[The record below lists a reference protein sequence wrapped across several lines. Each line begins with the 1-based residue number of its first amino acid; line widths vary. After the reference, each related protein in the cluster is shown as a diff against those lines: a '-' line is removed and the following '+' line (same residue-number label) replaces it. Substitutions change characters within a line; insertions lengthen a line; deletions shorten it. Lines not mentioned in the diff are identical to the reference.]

1 MLASARVAVVIVAW
15 LATLPYLDK
24 AFHIDDESFLP
35 MARQAAVD
43 PWRPYSFD
51 HNFYDTGAAPAWRIH
66 HPPLLP
72 YFLAAVSRLDGGRQR
87 EVPLHLGMSLFT
99 VLTAWAMFSLAERF
113 RAPPVFAGL
122 AVVLSPIVLPGANV
136 MVDLPVLALGV
147 TAVLLHVR
155 GVDQQ
160 SSLLLAL
167 GGLLAGLAFLT
178 KYNAAVIVPVLG
190 LYSILQRRWR
200 TLFALL
206 VPLAVAALWCLHNL
220 AVSGHLHLLS
230 HVGDPHHEVAGS
242 LFVGLVII
250 GAAVFWIP
258 LVARRDLFSAVAM
271 GGSVVIALLASR
283 AMTRGPWEAAAFVMN
298 GTFLVAALGRR
309 LVLAWPRNHAGTAD
323 RELRDTAFLVAW
335 CMAQLVFTW
344 WFPPFQ
350 AVRHYLLALAPLV
363 LLASAGASRWACAV
377 SLVVTAALGLT
388 VAAADMEAANAY
400 RSATV
405 LKSLAKPGQTAWY
418 VGYWGWSVYAE
429 RDGMR
434 RLSRRSEDIKA
445 GDVLVVPRGV
455 WHDVISPEVGQR
467 FRPLRAFV
475 IPRRIPVRTFLDQ
488 EGFYG
493 QGPTDVPY
501 ATTWE
506 PLDIIDI
513 YVAQ

>member
-1 MLASARVAVVIVAW
+1 MLASARVAVMIAAG
-15 LATLPYLDK
+15 LATLPYLGK

-51 HNFYDTGAAPAWRIH
+51 HHFQDTGYAPAWRIH

-72 YFLAAVSRLDGGRQR
+72 FFLAAVSWLDGGRQR

-99 VLTAWAMFSLAERF
+99 VLTAWSMFSLAERF
-113 RAPPVFAGL
+113 RAPPAFASL

-136 MVDLPVLALGV
+136 MTDLPALALGV

-160 SSLLLAL
+160 SSFHLVL
-167 GGLLAGLAFLT
+167 GGLVAGLAFLT
-178 KYNAAVIVPVLG
+178 KYNAAALVPVLG

-200 TLFALL
+200 TLLALL
-206 VPLAVAALWCLHNL
+206 IPLAVAALWCLHNL
-220 AVSGHLHLLS
+220 AVYGRLHVLS
-230 HVGDPHHEVAGS
+230 HVGDPHHPVGQSVVA
-242 LFVGLVII
+242 GLVII

-258 LVARRDLFSAVAM
+258 LVARRDLFSALAA
-271 GGSVVIALLASR
+271 GGIAVIALLASR
-283 AMTRGPWEAAAFVMN
+283 TWGRGQWEAAAFLLN
-298 GTFLVAALGRR
+298 GTFLVAVLGRR
-309 LVLAWPRNHAGTAD
+309 LVSAWPRKGTAAAD

-335 CMAQLVFTW
+335 CTAHLAFTW

-350 AVRHYLLALAPLV
+350 AARHYVLALAPLV
-363 LLASAGASRWACAV
+363 LLAARGASRWAGIAA
-377 SLVVTAALGLT
+377 LAVTATLGLT
-388 VAAADMEAANAY
+388 VAAADTEVADAY

-405 LKSLAKPGQTAWY
+405 LRALAQPGRTAWY
-418 VGYWGWSVYAE
+418 LGYWGWSVYAE

-434 RLSRRSEDIKA
+434 RLPERPEGIQR

-455 WHDVISPEVGQR
+455 WHEIVPREVGAR
-467 FRPLRAFV
+467 FRLLQTFIV
-475 IPRRIPVRTFLDQ
+475 PRRLPVRTLLDQ

-501 ATTWE
+501 AASWD
-506 PLDIIDI
+506 PLDIIDVLI
-513 YVAQ
+513 AQ